1 MGGTFGWFDTNE
13 DHRLTAGEWNEF
25 RRIISTGDFGAI
37 ALKPGAALGE
47 IDTKAVTWRFK
58 RNLPYL
64 AAPLAYQGV
73 FYLVKDGGIITSLD
87 PVTGQVLK
95 QGRNSE
101 GSGKY
106 FSSPVA
112 ADAKVYVA
120 SGEGKISVL
129 KAGAQWEVL
138 RVNAMAEEV
147 HATPALS
154 GGRIYVRTRSAI
166 YCFAMAR

>member
-1 MGGTFGWFDTNE
+1 M
-13 DHRLTAGEWNEF
+13 
-25 RRIISTGDFGAI
+25 
-37 ALKPGAALGE
+37 
-47 IDTKAVTWRFK
+47 TWRFK
-58 RNLPYL
+58 RNLPYV

-87 PVTGQVLK
+87 PTTGKVLK
-95 QGRNSE
+95 QGRSSE
-101 GSGKY
+101 GSGQY

-120 SGEGKISVL
+120 SNEGKISVL

-154 GGRIYVRTRSAI
+154 GGRIYVRTRSAT